1 MPVRIVEW
9 KLPYTWWTGI
19 EIDTNKVISLL
30 LRDENNL
37 IMVNDDNE
45 VYTDLQLESGLT
57 PSSSFPVWVTVWKV
71 LQSDWWTKSGLI
83 LNWKTT
89 SWDYARWIY
98 ANDGE
103 IYFDKGT
110 WTRNQ
115 VYYSSEV
122 DTLLTNLRNEVYEYF
137 IRWSDFERDEQ
148 NTANIT
154 LSLTTKTTPVDDFV
168 VNAPSTVEVWQE
180 YVLRVISNETAYVMT
195 LWQGIVNPN
204 QVDINLHTH
213 TADTYVFLALDDGT
227 LELQPIVTAW
237 AVPNDWTLTIQKN
250 WTTVQ
255 TFTANQATNVTANI
269 TVPTVVDNLTT
280 QDSSNSLSANQWY
293 VLKWLIDDLSALW
306 KFLSTRDSTT
316 GQPISFPYSTPYA
329 YSTGDY
335 FLIKTVSTVTPPVNY
350 KPTGSSYTWTAST
363 TTETEE
369 VEVWDIYIYDWTTWL
384 YQSNHWKTVTFAN
397 IAGQPSDNAN
407 LATALNAKQDTLTA
421 GSNISISGSTISATD
436 TTYSQATSSTLW
448 LVKLWND
455 TAISEALQ
463 SPGWATNKTYPVQ
476 VNSSGQM
483 WVNVPRANTTYTA
496 GTWISIDWSNAI
508 SNTWVTSFNW
518 STGAITYTA
527 PTYTA
532 GDWIDITSGVISN
545 TQMEVVWPMTEAEYT
560 ALPSSKNTD
569 WKFYMITELHND

>member
-9 KLPYTWWTGI
+9 KLPYTGGTGI
-19 EIDTNKVISLL
+19 EIDANKVISLL
-30 LRDENNL
+30 LREENNL

-57 PSSSFPVWVTVWKV
+57 PASTFPVWVTVWKV
-71 LQSDWWTKSGLI
+71 LQTDWWTQNGLI

-98 ANDGE
+98 ADDGE
-103 IYFDKGT
+103 LYFDKGT
-110 WTRNQ
+110 GTRNQ

-122 DTLLTNLRNEVYEYF
+122 NTLITNLRNEVYEYF
-137 IRWSDFERDEQ
+137 IRWLDFERDEQ
-148 NTANIT
+148 NTSNVT
-154 LSLTTKTTPVDDFV
+154 LSLTTQTTPTDDFIV
-168 VNAPSTVEVWQE
+168 SAPSTVKVWQE
-180 YVLRVISNETAYVMT
+180 YVLRVITGDTAYVMT
-195 LWQGIVNPN
+195 LWQGITNPK

-213 TADTYVFLALDDGT
+213 TTDTYVFLALDDWT
-227 LELQPIVTAW
+227 LELQPIVTEW
-237 AVPNDWTLTIQKN
+237 ASPNDWTLTIQKN

-269 TVPTVVDNLTT
+269 TVPTVIDNLTT

-293 VLKWLIDDLSALW
+293 VLKWLIDDLAALW

-316 GQPISFPYSTPYA
+316 GQPISFPYSTPYT
-329 YSTGDY
+329 YSTWDY
-335 FLIKTVSTVTPPVNY
+335 FLIKTVSSATPPVNY

-363 TTETEE
+363 TTEAEE

-407 LATALNAKQDTLTA
+407 LATALNAKQDTLTP
-421 GSNISISGSTISATD
+421 GTNITISGTTISATD
-436 TTYSQATSSTLW
+436 TTYSQATNSTLW
-448 LVKLWND
+448 LVKLWNN
-455 TAISEALQ
+455 TQISEALQ
-463 SPGWATNKTYPVQ
+463 SPWWATNKTYPVQ
-476 VNSSGQM
+476 VNSSWQM
-483 WVNVPRANTTYTA
+483 WVNVPRANTIYSA
-496 GTWISIDWSNAI
+496 GTWISINGSNAI
-508 SNTWVTSFNW
+508 SNSGVTSFNW
-518 STGAITYTA
+518 STGDVTYTA

-545 TQMEVVWPMTEAEYT
+545 TQMEILWPMTEADYT

-569 WKFYMITELHND
+569 GKFYLITEVQND